1 MNLLYSL
8 TNFIFFSIILIVENF
23 LNLIIFNKYLSI
35 SPFFVLLFI
44 FSLTKFNNKNIFPIM
59 GTGLIYDI
67 FFSENYLG
75 VYAIV
80 FLLVSV
86 SINYL
91 QEKLVDFNFKLVFIF
106 GLNYIIYNIPN
117 ILSFN
122 FVPTITLS
130 IFVNYLLF
138 LLIKRVMRLR
148 V

>member
-1 MNLLYSL
+1 MNLLNSL
-8 TNFIFFSIILIVENF
+8 TNLIFFSITLIAENF
-23 LNLIIFNKYLSI
+23 FNLIIFNKYLSI
-35 SPFFVLLFI
+35 SPFYVLLFI
-44 FSLTKFNNKNIFPIM
+44 FSLTRFNNKNIFPIM

-67 FFSENYLG
+67 FLSENYLG
-75 VYAIV
+75 LYTIV

-86 SINYL
+86 SINYTY
-91 QEKLVDFNFKLVFIF
+91 EKVVDFNFKLVFIF

-122 FVPTITLS
+122 FVTTITFS

-138 LLIKRVMRLR
+138 LLIKKVMRLR

>member
-1 MNLLYSL
+1 MNLLNSL
-8 TNFIFFSIILIVENF
+8 TNFIFFSITLIAENF
-23 LNLIIFNKYLSI
+23 FNLIIFNKYLSI
-35 SPFFVLLFI
+35 SPFYVLLFI
-44 FSLTKFNNKNIFPIM
+44 FSLTRFNNKNIFPIM

-67 FFSENYLG
+67 FFSENFLG

-86 SINYL
+86 SINYTY
-91 QEKLVDFNFKLVFIF
+91 EKLVDFNFKLVFIF

-122 FVPTITLS
+122 FVTTITFS

-138 LLIKRVMRLR
+138 LLIKR
-148 V
+148 

>member
-1 MNLLYSL
+1 
-8 TNFIFFSIILIVENF
+8 
-23 LNLIIFNKYLSI
+23 
-35 SPFFVLLFI
+35 
-44 FSLTKFNNKNIFPIM
+44 M

-86 SINYL
+86 SINYTY
-91 QEKLVDFNFKLVFIF
+91 EKLVDFNFKLVFIF

-122 FVPTITLS
+122 FVTTITFS

-138 LLIKRVMRLR
+138 LLIKKVMRLR

>member
-1 MNLLYSL
+1 
-8 TNFIFFSIILIVENF
+8 
-23 LNLIIFNKYLSI
+23 
-35 SPFFVLLFI
+35 
-44 FSLTKFNNKNIFPIM
+44 M

-67 FFSENYLG
+67 FLSENYLG

-86 SINYL
+86 SINYM
-91 QEKLVDFNFKLVFIF
+91 QEKLVDFNFKLAFIF
-106 GLNYIIYNIPN
+106 GINYIIYNIPN

-122 FVPTITLS
+122 FVSTITLS

>member
-1 MNLLYSL
+1 
-8 TNFIFFSIILIVENF
+8 
-23 LNLIIFNKYLSI
+23 
-35 SPFFVLLFI
+35 
-44 FSLTKFNNKNIFPIM
+44 M

-67 FFSENYLG
+67 FFSENFLG

-86 SINYL
+86 SINYTY
-91 QEKLVDFNFKLVFIF
+91 EKLVDFNFKLVFIF

-122 FVPTITLS
+122 FVTTITFS

-138 LLIKRVMRLR
+138 LLIKKVMRLR

>member
-8 TNFIFFSIILIVENF
+8 TNFIFFSTTLIVENF
-23 LNLIIFNKYLSI
+23 FNLIIFNKYLSI
-35 SPFFVLLFI
+35 SPFYVLLFI
-44 FSLTKFNNKNIFPIM
+44 FSLTRFNNKNIFPIM

-67 FFSENYLG
+67 FFSENFLG

-86 SINYL
+86 SINYTY
-91 QEKLVDFNFKLVFIF
+91 EKLVDFNFKLVFIF

-122 FVPTITLS
+122 FVTTITFS

-138 LLIKRVMRLR
+138 LLIKKVMRLR

>member
-1 MNLLYSL
+1 
-8 TNFIFFSIILIVENF
+8 
-23 LNLIIFNKYLSI
+23 
-35 SPFFVLLFI
+35 
-44 FSLTKFNNKNIFPIM
+44 M

-75 VYAIV
+75 VYTIV

-86 SINYL
+86 SINYMY
-91 QEKLVDFNFKLVFIF
+91 EKLVDFKFKLAFIF

-117 ILSFN
+117 ILNFN
-122 FVPTITLS
+122 LFRTIIFS

>member
-1 MNLLYSL
+1 
-8 TNFIFFSIILIVENF
+8 
-23 LNLIIFNKYLSI
+23 
-35 SPFFVLLFI
+35 
-44 FSLTKFNNKNIFPIM
+44 M

-67 FFSENYLG
+67 FLSENYLG
-75 VYAIV
+75 VYMIV

-86 SINYL
+86 SINYM

-106 GLNYIIYNIPN
+106 GLNYIIYNIQN

-122 FVPTITLS
+122 FVSTTTLS

>member
-1 MNLLYSL
+1 
-8 TNFIFFSIILIVENF
+8 LIAENF
-23 LNLIIFNKYLSI
+23 FNLIIFNKYLSI
-35 SPFFVLLFI
+35 SPFYVLLFI
-44 FSLTKFNNKNIFPIM
+44 FSLTRFNNKNIFPIM

-67 FFSENYLG
+67 FLSENYLG
-75 VYAIV
+75 LYTIV

-86 SINYL
+86 SINYTY
-91 QEKLVDFNFKLVFIF
+91 EKVVDFNFKLVFIF

-122 FVPTITLS
+122 FVTTITFS

-138 LLIKRVMRLR
+138 LLIKKVMRLR

>member
-1 MNLLYSL
+1 
-8 TNFIFFSIILIVENF
+8 
-23 LNLIIFNKYLSI
+23 
-35 SPFFVLLFI
+35 
-44 FSLTKFNNKNIFPIM
+44 M

-67 FFSENYLG
+67 FLSENYLG

-86 SINYL
+86 SINYM

-122 FVPTITLS
+122 FVPTVTLS

-138 LLIKRVMRLR
+138 LLIKRVMRLS

>member
-1 MNLLYSL
+1 MNLLNSL
-8 TNFIFFSIILIVENF
+8 TNLIFFSITLIAENF
-23 LNLIIFNKYLSI
+23 FNLIIFNKYLSI
-35 SPFFVLLFI
+35 SPFYVLLFI
-44 FSLTKFNNKNIFPIM
+44 FSLTRFNNKNIFPIM

-67 FFSENYLG
+67 FFSENFLG

-86 SINYL
+86 SINYTY
-91 QEKLVDFNFKLVFIF
+91 EKLVDFNFKLVFIF

-122 FVPTITLS
+122 FVTTITFS

-138 LLIKRVMRLR
+138 LLIKKVMRLR

>member
-1 MNLLYSL
+1 
-8 TNFIFFSIILIVENF
+8 
-23 LNLIIFNKYLSI
+23 
-35 SPFFVLLFI
+35 
-44 FSLTKFNNKNIFPIM
+44 M

-67 FFSENYLG
+67 FLSENYLG

-80 FLLVSV
+80 FLLASV
-86 SINYL
+86 SINYM

-117 ILSFN
+117 LLSFN
-122 FVPTITLS
+122 FVSTTTLS

>member
-8 TNFIFFSIILIVENF
+8 TNFIFFSITLIVENIF
-23 LNLIIFNKYLSI
+23 NLIIFNKYLSI
-35 SPFFVLLFI
+35 SPFYVLLFI
-44 FSLTKFNNKNIFPIM
+44 FSLTRFNNKNIFPIM

-67 FFSENYLG
+67 FFSENFLG

-86 SINYL
+86 SINYTY
-91 QEKLVDFNFKLVFIF
+91 EKLVDFNFKLVFIF

-122 FVPTITLS
+122 FVTTITFS

-138 LLIKRVMRLR
+138 LLIKKVMRLR

>member
-1 MNLLYSL
+1 MNLLNSL
-8 TNFIFFSIILIVENF
+8 TNLIFFSITLIAENF
-23 LNLIIFNKYLSI
+23 FNLIIFNKYLSI
-35 SPFFVLLFI
+35 SPFYVLLFI
-44 FSLTKFNNKNIFPIM
+44 FSLTRFNNKNIFPIM

-67 FFSENYLG
+67 FLSENYLG
-75 VYAIV
+75 LYTIV

-86 SINYL
+86 SINYTY
-91 QEKLVDFNFKLVFIF
+91 EKVVDFNFKLVFIF

-122 FVPTITLS
+122 FVTTITFS

-138 LLIKRVMRLR
+138 LLIKKVTRLR

>member
-1 MNLLYSL
+1 MNLLNSL
-8 TNFIFFSIILIVENF
+8 TNLIFFSITLIAENF
-23 LNLIIFNKYLSI
+23 FNLIIFNKYLSI
-35 SPFFVLLFI
+35 SPFYVLLFI
-44 FSLTKFNNKNIFPIM
+44 FSLTRFNNKNIFPIM

-67 FFSENYLG
+67 FFIENFLG

-86 SINYL
+86 SINYTY
-91 QEKLVDFNFKLVFIF
+91 EKLVDFNFKLVFIF

-122 FVPTITLS
+122 FVTTITFS

-138 LLIKRVMRLR
+138 LLIKKVMRLR

>member
-1 MNLLYSL
+1 
-8 TNFIFFSIILIVENF
+8 
-23 LNLIIFNKYLSI
+23 
-35 SPFFVLLFI
+35 
-44 FSLTKFNNKNIFPIM
+44 M

-67 FFSENYLG
+67 FLSENYLG
-75 VYAIV
+75 VYMIV

-86 SINYL
+86 SINYM

-122 FVPTITLS
+122 FVSTTTLS

>member
-1 MNLLYSL
+1 
-8 TNFIFFSIILIVENF
+8 
-23 LNLIIFNKYLSI
+23 
-35 SPFFVLLFI
+35 
-44 FSLTKFNNKNIFPIM
+44 M

-67 FFSENYLG
+67 FLSENYLG

-86 SINYL
+86 SINYM
-91 QEKLVDFNFKLVFIF
+91 QEKLVDFNFKLAFIF
-106 GLNYIIYNIPN
+106 GINYIIYNIPN

-122 FVPTITLS
+122 FVSTITLS

-138 LLIKRVMRLR
+138 LLIKRVMGLR